1 VHANKDER
9 EIAQESAAEYIKAQ
23 GYEPDTPV
31 VIVKSG
37 DEPSIFTC
45 HFLGWSHEEKDEF
58 VDPYE
63 AKLAAIRDANP
74 PTPRPSW
81 ARHSAA
87 DEEETP
93 RSKRLSSVAMDE
105 VMEQVG
111 PIKEPSPA
119 YSFNYEELKKSVGDL
134 PKGVDPSKKE
144 QYLSDADFE
153 KVLGSPRGEFA
164 KLKPWKQQQLKKAAG
179 LF

>member
-1 VHANKDER
+1 MFVGLGLDSSPSPRSPPWIITKP
-9 EIAQESAAEYIKAQ
+9 AQ
-23 GYEPDTPV
+23 
-31 VIVKSG
+31 
-37 DEPSIFTC
+37 
-45 HFLGWSHEEKDEF
+45 
-58 VDPYE
+58 
-63 AKLAAIRDANP
+63 
-74 PTPRPSW
+74 
-81 ARHSAA
+81 A

-153 KVLGSPRGEFA
+153 KASNAPHVDLEPCPRSELTQASPRVGSR
-164 KLKPWKQQQLKKAAG
+164 LAARRVCQAQTVEAAAAQEG
-179 LF
+179 RRALLGPIDSRTRLPVALGCSTSFGRSE